1 MGDRVACLING
12 RRVSDS
18 TVDLNALPISAVER
32 VEILS
37 GSAAALHGVHPIA
50 GSINI
55 VLRRNHEGVEVQAS
69 AEQPTGEGSDIGQ
82 ASALWGGAL
91 GEGRMVFAVD
101 VFKRRQIFDADRG
114 FSRARW
120 SPGASFADTT
130 GVSAGVSTVFIPVD
144 GSTIAPPIG
153 DCRGGAHTGVVT
165 QPLGY
170 PGTDCGFAYADVSW
184 SWGTSRTAKP
194 VYRPR
199 WPARRRNGRPCRR
212 PPGRLLGGA
221 VVRLRVQAM
230 IRSRRACSGR
240 LDNVPIRSTN
250 QENTTRCSL
259 SKK

>member
-1 MGDRVACLING
+1 
-12 RRVSDS
+12 
-18 TVDLNALPISAVER
+18 
-32 VEILS
+32 
-37 GSAAALHGVHPIA
+37 
-50 GSINI
+50 
-55 VLRRNHEGVEVQAS
+55 
-69 AEQPTGEGSDIGQ
+69 
-82 ASALWGGAL
+82 
-91 GEGRMVFAVD
+91 MVFAVD

-130 GVSAGVSTVFIPVD
+130 SVSAGVSTVFIPVD

-184 SWGTSRTAKP
+184 IWGTSRTAKP

-199 WPARRRNGRPCRR
+199 SPARRRNGRPCRR

-221 VVRLRVQAM
+221 VVRLGVIQAM
-230 IRSRRACSGR
+230 IRSRPA
-240 LDNVPIRSTN
+240 L
-250 QENTTRCSL
+250 
-259 SKK
+259 